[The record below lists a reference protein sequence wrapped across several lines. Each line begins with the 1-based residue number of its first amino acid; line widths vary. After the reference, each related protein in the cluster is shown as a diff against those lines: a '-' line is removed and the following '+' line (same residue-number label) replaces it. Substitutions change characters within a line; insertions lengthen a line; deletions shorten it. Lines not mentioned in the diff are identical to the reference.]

1 MRLIVKLAGMIEF
14 ASERVGRPGEARQA
28 GMRRS
33 RMRWNGVTMTN
44 VSRLAVVCP

>member
-14 ASERVGRPGEARQA
+14 ASERVGPGEARQA